1 LTLQLEVRDLK
12 RVLVLTLL
20 IMALVAC
27 SAPAASPGGD
37 ALSVAEVQSPSPSAT
52 ETVENTESAVE
63 EQTPPPSATEPGDDI
78 RSTPGEQSPAASA
91 TPPAEDAGAIPD
103 NIKDMHPSQVDNS
116 TLPITPIEA
125 LGRTGRPQEYD
136 IDTYRLVVDGLVD
149 STLSLTYEDLLSR
162 SQVTETVLLICPGV
176 FWNNATWTGTPLSLI
191 LEEAGISSEASGI
204 RLVAGDGY
212 AQTLLLEDAMADG
225 VFLAYE
231 VNGETLPSK
240 DGYPIRL
247 VARNQYGSKWVKWVE
262 RIEVTG

>member
-1 LTLQLEVRDLK
+1 MK
-12 RVLVLTLL
+12 RILILTLL

-27 SAPAASPGGD
+27 SAPAASLSGD
-37 ALSVAEVQSPSPSAT
+37 APSAAEVQSTAPPAT
-52 ETVENTESAVE
+52 ETVDGTEPAVE
-63 EQTPPPSATEPGDDI
+63 EQTPAPTATEPDDNT
-78 RSTPGEQSPAASA
+78 RSTSGEQSPGGSA

-103 NIKDMHPSQVDNS
+103 GIKDMHPSQVDNS

-149 STLSLTYEDLLSR
+149 NPLSLTYEDLLSR

-191 LEEAGISSEASGI
+191 LEEAGISPEASGI

-212 AQTLLLEDAMADG
+212 AQTLSPEDAMADR

-231 VNGETLPSK
+231 VNGEILPSK

-247 VARNQYGSKWVKWVE
+247 VARHQYGSKWVKWVE
-262 RIEVTG
+262 RIEVTA